1 MGLPIKIVCA
11 VNSNDIVYRTLTQ
24 GDYSIADKV
33 IPTYATAMDIQ
44 VIINYSLILC
54 IFEIGTIFIHLVQY
68 TGAIQSHPAMIN
80 LLKLKEEPIPKT
92 VFKTKNVIVSVS
104 DYTTL
109 LIT

>member
-44 VIINYSLILC
+44 VIIVTSC
-54 IFEIGTIFIHLVQY
+54 ICLKSVQY
-68 TGAIQSHPAMIN
+68 LFIWFITLDAIQSHKAMFN
-80 LLKLKEEPIPKT
+80 LLNPRK
-92 VFKTKNVIVSVS
+92 FKRRIGSLFS
-104 DYTTL
+104 PL
-109 LIT
+109 C